1 MVSTSE
7 VLAGNPEA
15 FVRLHKALIEAFD
28 TFEHDQDN
36 SIKMIQKYLEL
47 DTEVLKKDAYSRYSP
62 NPEVNVKAVQTF
74 WEAIT
79 DIGYVVSDIKDITP
93 YIDETAY
100 KAALEELLAENPDN
114 EFYKEV
120 AKGGYGSNA
129 E

>member
-15 FVRLHKALIEAFD
+15 FIRLHKALIKAFD

-36 SIKMIQKYLEL
+36 SVNMMQKYLEL
-47 DTEVLKKDAYSRYSP
+47 KTEVLKADAYSRYTP
-62 NPEVNVKAVQTF
+62 NPEINVKAVQTF
-74 WEAIT
+74 WDAMNEIGYIDSDLNIT
-79 DIGYVVSDIKDITP
+79 DYL
-93 YIDETAY
+93 DETY
-100 KAALEELLAENPDN
+100 YNAALEQMLAENPDN
-114 EFYKEV
+114 DFYKEL